1 MVYIES
7 AEAKKELGRID
18 DILNEKHLLIG
29 GLAVKYFYPARE
41 SKDIDLVCSDAVRNT
56 IIRELYPTNEWDIFD
71 ENMDEYRPDYHI
83 KNKKNGL
90 IISFGPKIKERE
102 PYADIDWDL
111 LVKEYSIAFEN
122 KRVKYKKIYIPSAG
136 ALAFTK
142 LISFVNR
149 ETHKDI
155 QDLQD
160 FVDLTN
166 HKSCA
171 LDDLFNLIDRV
182 ADKSKLRENFWKK
195 IASKKECAS
204 IIAKGNIFKLA
215 DFFTESKPSPQSNG
229 FADATNKVNILED
242 NPIIFFS
249 QKKRLLEAD
258 ISDNLKN
265 AEEFFFMA
273 RTGVNFLG
281 SHKSAVCHAIDN
293 GCVCKFLIVN
303 QHSPAI
309 DYGQLRPIVDRKNVP
324 VSYQWLQEIKEY
336 DKGRNRV
343 EIRVLN
349 NFPPFGIEY
358 FKKKDGKKIIN
369 VRPYFLTNYE
379 PEKRPLLMVKEHSE
393 WQNIFYSEFE
403 QLWEK
408 AQIWGNTR
416 GWGKP
421 KRIVLDGSPGGG
433 KTTLL
438 SGTSQR
444 DIYNREFKGINKS
457 GYTVF
462 GNLINA
468 SIEDMRRKSANKS
481 IQPPDDWKLFFECA
495 TDRAIKYYEAAK
507 PDLITFYDR
516 GIFYLEIMAERNN
529 CKEMLPEKY
538 FSFINE
544 NRYDD
549 PIFIVH
555 PILGIEIK
563 PLEGDSKTRVFTDDE
578 RIEQDK
584 KIVALYK
591 RHRYRVI
598 EIPSPD
604 SPDLIRNFEVV
615 NNSVNDRLSIIK
627 KELGL

>member
-229 FADATNKVNILED
+229 FADATNKKNISGKIERMRENND
-242 NPIIFFS
+242 GG
-249 QKKRLLEAD
+249 
-258 ISDNLKN
+258 
-265 AEEFFFMA
+265 
-273 RTGVNFLG
+273 TGV
-281 SHKSAVCHAIDN
+281 
-293 GCVCKFLIVN
+293 
-303 QHSPAI
+303 Q
-309 DYGQLRPIVDRKNVP
+309 
-324 VSYQWLQEIKEY
+324 
-336 DKGRNRV
+336 
-343 EIRVLN
+343 
-349 NFPPFGIEY
+349 
-358 FKKKDGKKIIN
+358 
-369 VRPYFLTNYE
+369 
-379 PEKRPLLMVKEHSE
+379 
-393 WQNIFYSEFE
+393 
-403 QLWEK
+403 
-408 AQIWGNTR
+408 
-416 GWGKP
+416 
-421 KRIVLDGSPGGG
+421 
-433 KTTLL
+433 
-438 SGTSQR
+438 
-444 DIYNREFKGINKS
+444 
-457 GYTVF
+457 
-462 GNLINA
+462 
-468 SIEDMRRKSANKS
+468 
-481 IQPPDDWKLFFECA
+481 
-495 TDRAIKYYEAAK
+495 
-507 PDLITFYDR
+507 
-516 GIFYLEIMAERNN
+516 
-529 CKEMLPEKY
+529 
-538 FSFINE
+538 
-544 NRYDD
+544 
-549 PIFIVH
+549 
-555 PILGIEIK
+555 
-563 PLEGDSKTRVFTDDE
+563 
-578 RIEQDK
+578 
-584 KIVALYK
+584 
-591 RHRYRVI
+591 
-598 EIPSPD
+598 
-604 SPDLIRNFEVV
+604 
-615 NNSVNDRLSIIK
+615 
-627 KELGL
+627 